1 MKKIY
6 ILIFTSI
13 NMIIAYSDVVDS
25 CSKIDKV
32 ISEMLDLDSKIRT
45 EIDTSSKSIIKLVKD

>member
-1 MKKIY
+1 MKKRYLLIVFSI
-6 ILIFTSI
+6 ILT
-13 NMIIAYSDVVDS
+13 IAYFDVVDS
-25 CSKIDKV
+25 CTKIDKV

>member
-13 NMIIAYSDVVDS
+13 IMIIAYSDVVDS

>member
-1 MKKIY
+1 MKKRYLLIVFSI
-6 ILIFTSI
+6 ILT
-13 NMIIAYSDVVDS
+13 IAYFDVVDS